1 MEKPDSSTRIV
12 RNDEA
17 QPLRELDQSGGDV
30 HCSYSIFSHVFEEYA
45 WILGFILDYGTY
57 SSFQSQLAYLKY
69 LGVTLIRIMSLEPMQ
84 CSLSSSI
91 CIKCWCAFCLLR
103 SSLDQASIVYPG
115 VQHPNFGSISELQL
129 LVRAIHSYGMRVVLD
144 MDLSGF
150 DGHSNFYNYDESA
163 APSRYGPLFVNATEY
178 AYDGRKARA
187 LNLEENEPARTVLED
202 TLYDLTTTL
211 GFDGV
216 YWKGLLCFRLNSAHC
231 ALGSGR
237 DNSVNT
243 ELLQRVVATF
253 EDVQIWVRAEAVRE
267 G

>member
-1 MEKPDSSTRIV
+1 
-12 RNDEA
+12 
-17 QPLRELDQSGGDV
+17 
-30 HCSYSIFSHVFEEYA
+30 
-45 WILGFILDYGTY
+45 
-57 SSFQSQLAYLKY
+57 
-69 LGVTLIRIMSLEPMQ
+69 MSLEPMQ

-150 DGHSNFYNYDESA
+150 DG
-163 APSRYGPLFVNATEY
+163 
-178 AYDGRKARA
+178 
-187 LNLEENEPARTVLED
+187 
-202 TLYDLTTTL
+202 
-211 GFDGV
+211 V